1 MKAIKLQRHYLPK
14 DWKVTTWENLKPY
27 FEVLLSRHL
36 NGMADLQQWLKD
48 RSELESVLEEE
59 MGWRYVRMTCDT
71 QNKDL
76 ADQFNYFVAEI
87 QPQIAPYSNDL
98 NLKLVNHPLKDELKK
113 DPGLANIIRSIETD
127 IALFR
132 EKNIPLMAELEQ
144 EAHEFGTINAAMTVE
159 VDGKELT
166 LQQASDFLQ
175 STDRAK
181 REEVYLKIANRRIQ
195 DKPALNN
202 LYSKLVVKRDE
213 VAKNADFTN
222 YRDYMFKAMGRFDYS
237 VKDVFNF
244 HEAIKK
250 HVVPLLNKLGQER
263 KAALKLESLR
273 PWDGA
278 VNYFGTTPLKPFS
291 DGEELLAKTVTCFNR
306 INPQLG
312 GCLETMKSMKH
323 LDLISRIGKA
333 PGGYNYPLDE
343 TGVPFIFM
351 NASSS
356 LRDLVTLVHE
366 GGHAYH
372 SFLVSGQPLQFY
384 KHPSS
389 EVAELASMSMELF
402 TMEHWDIFFSD
413 ARDLKRAK
421 REHLEGIL
429 ATLPWVAIIDKFQ
442 HWIYENPT
450 HTAEQREQ
458 AWLDISGEFSSNQTD
473 WTGLEEFKKY
483 TWQKQLHLY
492 EVPFYYIEYGMAQLG
507 AVALWKNFKSDANRT
522 FQQYTEAL
530 SLGYSRTI
538 PEIYSTAGISFD
550 FSEAYVKGL
559 MEFVWRELELSTPE

>member
-1 MKAIKLQRHYLPK
+1 MKAIKLTRSYVPQ
-14 DWKVTTWENLKPY
+14 DWTVSTWENLKPFY
-27 FEVLLSRHL
+27 EELVARSVDTIEQL
-36 NGMADLQQWLKD
+36 NTWLKD
-48 RSELESVLEEE
+48 RSELESILEED

-71 QNKDL
+71 QNKEL
-76 ADQFNYFVAEI
+76 AEHFNYFVAEI
-87 QPQIAPYSNDL
+87 QPQIAPYSNEL
-98 NLKLVNHPLKDELKK
+98 NIKLDKHPLKDNLKK
-113 DPGLANIIRSIETD
+113 DPGLLNIIRSIESE

-132 EKNIPLMAELEQ
+132 EENIPLMSELEQ
-144 EAHEFGTINAAMTVE
+144 EAHEFGSINAAMTVT

-175 STDRAK
+175 SNDREK
-181 REEVYLKIANRRIQ
+181 REEVYRQIAARRMQ
-195 DKPALNN
+195 DKTALND
-202 LYSKLVVKRDE
+202 LYSKLVTKRHQ
-213 VAKNADFTN
+213 VAKNAGFDN
-222 YRDYMFKAMGRFDYS
+222 YRDYMFKAMGRFDYT
-237 VKDVFNF
+237 VKDVFHF
-244 HEAIKK
+244 HDAIKK
-250 HVVPLLNKLGQER
+250 HVVPLLNKLAEER
-263 KAALKLESLR
+263 KEALNLPSLK
-273 PWDGA
+273 PWDLQ

-291 DGEELLAKTVTCFNR
+291 DGEELLSKTVTCFNR

-312 GCLETMKSMKH
+312 GCLETMKEMKH

-351 NASSS
+351 NASTS

-372 SFLVSGQPLQFY
+372 SFLVSGQPLQFF

-402 TMEHWDIFFSD
+402 SMEHWDLYFTS
-413 ARDLKRAK
+413 AHDLKRAK

-429 ATLPWVAIIDKFQ
+429 STLPWVAIIDKFQ
-442 HWIYENPT
+442 HWVYEHPE
-450 HTAEQREQ
+450 HSVGEREQ
-458 AWLDISGEFSSNQTD
+458 AWLDISGEFSTKQTD
-473 WTGLEEFKKY
+473 WTGLEEFRKY

-507 AVALWKNFKSDANRT
+507 AVALWKNFKQDADQT
-522 FQQYTEAL
+522 FQEYTNAL

-538 PEIYSTAGISFD
+538 PEIYQQAGIAFD
-550 FSEAYVKGL
+550 FSEQNVKSL
-559 MEFVWRELELSTPE
+559 MEFVWKELTSAQ